1 MQRLMSIAET
11 LSRVSARWVEIIT
24 IAMVLVMTI
33 LVIVQVLLRYL
44 FSSSLSWS
52 EEIARYL
59 MIWVSF
65 LAAGLAL
72 QKNLHIGVEALI
84 TRLGPRQ
91 RRRVSLV
98 SKAAIF
104 AFLVVLTVG
113 GFQLA
118 WFVRN
123 QSSPA
128 LFLSMSWAYGASA
141 AGGLFMAIQMFHSFL
156 TEFISAG
163 LGDNRK

>member
-1 MQRLMSIAET
+1 MQGLKRVTGAV
-11 LSRVSARWVEIIT
+11 SRASARAVRIVL
-24 IAMVLVMTI
+24 IAMVVVMTV
-33 LVIVQVLLRYL
+33 LVIMQVLLRYL
-44 FSSSLSWS
+44 FSSAFSWT

-65 LAAGLAL
+65 LGAGLAL
-72 QKNLHIGVEALI
+72 QQGLHIGVEALI
-84 TRLGPRQ
+84 MRLSSRG

-98 SKAAIF
+98 SKAAVLV
-104 AFLVVLTVG
+104 FLIVLTVG

-128 LFLSMSWAYGASA
+128 LFLSMSWAYGAAA
-141 AGGLFMAIQMFHSFL
+141 AGGLFMAIQMLDSL
-156 TEFISAG
+156 VAEWVAQDSG
-163 LGDNRK
+163 GRP